1 MGELIQVLYPSIILT
16 VVACTHISV
25 AVALPPGSLLLAPF
39 YYNCET
45 PQAGKWNCGP
55 IGSHCHW
62 IWCSVRSNTFSS
74 QCWCKKGALQKS
86 QCKGSLP
93 WSLSSDSEK

>member
-62 IWCSVRSNTFSS
+62 IWCKVQHFFITVLVQERCITKISMQRELTLV
-74 QCWCKKGALQKS
+74 
-86 QCKGSLP
+86 SLIRQ
-93 WSLSSDSEK
+93 